1 MPLTSAQPSST
12 PLASDAGNDL
22 RSLILAASRD
32 LLLAEG
38 VDGLSMRKIAHKIG
52 YSPTALY
59 LHFPHKDAIL
69 HAHLDEGLGMLHRT
83 LEEALAA
90 VDAADTDARLRAL
103 AETYVRW
110 GEANPARYE
119 VMFLLHPR
127 HMERYPPEKFRMAR
141 RTLDLFSD
149 VLVDAGFSAEVAR
162 VAGSA
167 AWAQLH
173 GFVAL
178 QIARRFDVR
187 LPADAL
193 RQTVVDSVVRG
204 ALAAR

>member
-1 MPLTSAQPSST
+1 MPTASSDVPAALLPPAT
-12 PLASDAGNDL
+12 ASDL
-22 RSLILAASRD
+22 RSLILDASRD

-59 LHFPHKDAIL
+59 LHFAHKDAIL
-69 HAHLDEGLGMLHRT
+69 HAHLEEGLGLLHGA
-83 LEEALAA
+83 LETALA
-90 VDAADTDARLRAL
+90 DASDADTAGRLRAL
-103 AETYVRW
+103 AEAYVRW
-110 GEANPARYE
+110 GEDNPARYE

-127 HMERYPPEKFRMAR
+127 HMERYPPEKFRIAR
-141 RTLDLFSD
+141 RTLSLFSD
-149 VLVDAGFSAEVAR
+149 VLAHDGYDAEVAR

-193 RQTVVDSVVRG
+193 RDAVVDSVVRG

>member
-1 MPLTSAQPSST
+1 MPPS
-12 PLASDAGNDL
+12 ASDAPVAAPPPATAGDL
-22 RSLILAASRD
+22 RSLILDASRD

-59 LHFPHKDAIL
+59 LHFAHKDAIL
-69 HAHLDEGLGMLHRT
+69 HAHLDEGLGLLHDA
-83 LEEALAA
+83 LDEALAA
-90 VDAADTDARLRAL
+90 ASDAPTEARLRAL
-103 AETYVRW
+103 AEAYVRW

-127 HMERYPPEKFRMAR
+127 HMERYPPDKFRLAR
-141 RTLDLFSD
+141 RTLGLFSD
-149 VLVDAGFSAEVAR
+149 VLVEDGYDADAAR

-193 RQTVVDSVVRG
+193 RDAVVDSVVRG
-204 ALAAR
+204 AMNAR